1 MPSGSPSFLG
11 GVPAVSGKSAR
22 KGGDSAGSQ
31 LKIYARTPG
40 SYRRL
45 ARRARKRG
53 GKTSALQDMPQ
64 FAGFTARTRVWIHL
78 AFSELRQPNVSLL
91 FLLKAL
97 MQHLLIMAQ
106 VELAS
111 QSRHGAISCDL
122 VMFELLG
129 RCDKPRIAKPVAIQ
143 HSEHHFSFIYKRLHG
158 LVGM

>member
-1 MPSGSPSFLG
+1 MGPILKRVCECGHGLR
-11 GVPAVSGKSAR
+11 GK
-22 KGGDSAGSQ
+22 
-31 LKIYARTPG
+31 
-40 SYRRL
+40 
-45 ARRARKRG
+45 
-53 GKTSALQDMPQ
+53 
-64 FAGFTARTRVWIHL
+64 RVWIHL

-143 HSEHHFSFIYKRLHG
+143 HSEHHFSFIYKRMAWSVCARG
-158 LVGM
+158 FASY